1 MARSR
6 FGAGRSE
13 GFTLL
18 EILVALTILAFA
30 FSAVFRSFQS
40 GAEQERIADAAMLRL
55 LEARS
60 LLDSAVVAPA
70 LAEGIRT
77 GAMQDGAEWRLEV
90 TPVLDSGPE
99 KFSAPRAFLVVL
111 TISDRDGELLT
122 LRTIGLGP

>member
-6 FGAGRSE
+6 FGAGHSE

-30 FSAVFRSFQS
+30 FGAVLRSLQS
-40 GAEQERIADAAMLRL
+40 GAEQERIADTAMLRL

-60 LLDSAVVAPA
+60 RLDAAVAAPDF
-70 LAEGIRT
+70 AEGIRT
-77 GAMQDGAEWRLEV
+77 GAMPDGETWRLEV
-90 TPVLDSGPE
+90 TPLTGSGRE
-99 KFSAPRAFLVVL
+99 GSFAPRAFLVVL
-111 TISDRDGELLT
+111 TMSDRAGELLT